1 MGESETGSAW
11 GSATLWAAII
21 GAVSAVV
28 SAVLPWWLGSHGE
41 SPKLVEQVPAA
52 VAPITPVPAERQPG
66 LPNFTLGVW
75 TVFDSVDDEG
85 YDYRGSTIKFRSQR
99 ETSTGLELTGSF
111 EWMLDNLTV
120 IGEEHFVAHYEAATR
135 QLYIEGQ
142 YVNSPTGQLAVGS
155 FSARLSEDGRQLVD
169 GTWGNT
175 PARQAGV
182 PGRWNARR

>member
-1 MGESETGSAW
+1 
-11 GSATLWAAII
+11 LWAAII
-21 GAVSAVV
+21 GAVSAVF
-28 SAVLPWWLGSHGE
+28 SAVLPWWLSQP
-41 SPKLVEQVPAA
+41 SPAQVAENAAIAASSITPLPAA
-52 VAPITPVPAERQPG
+52 ERT

-75 TVFDSVDDEG
+75 TVFDSVDDQG

-99 ETSTGLELTGSF
+99 ETPGGLELTGSF

-135 QLYIEGQ
+135 QLYLEGQ
-142 YVNSPTGQLAVGS
+142 YVNSPTGDLAVGS
-155 FSARLSEDGRQLVD
+155 FSARLSDDGRQLVD

-175 PARQAGV
+175 PSRQAGV